1 MKLGFNSGV
10 AADGKSAAMT
20 AEIRKT
26 RRKILPNV
34 LGIAPARGI
43 CYAGIAAFFFEKQ
56 GGKSSAPAKAVA
68 FSFGKQGGKSSAP
81 ARQSHFSSKNKED

>member
-20 AEIRKT
+20 
-26 RRKILPNV
+26 
-34 LGIAPARGI
+34 
-43 CYAGIAAFFFEKQ
+43 EKQ

-68 FSFGKQGGKSSAP
+68 FFFEKQGGLG
-81 ARQSHFSSKNKED
+81 

>member
-20 AEIRKT
+20 EKQGG
-26 RRKILPNV
+26 KSS
-34 LGIAPARGI
+34 APARGI

-68 FSFGKQGGKSSAP
+68 FFFEKQGGLG
-81 ARQSHFSSKNKED
+81 

>member
-1 MKLGFNSGV
+1 MKFVFNSGV

-26 RRKILPNV
+26 RRKILCSCKAV
-34 LGIAPARGI
+34 
-43 CYAGIAAFFFEKQ
+43 AFFFEKQ